1 MYDYQIPDARLA
13 AWSLLFQAF
22 YAARKA
28 EERRLFKAKVG
39 LTHEKLTI
47 LQLATLYEDPLTPA
61 EISRSLF
68 RESQTI
74 AAMLSRMERE
84 GLVKRVPKRK
94 GKPYTE
100 VIATAKGKELCG
112 PAVEVTIS
120 FAMEL
125 MSCLSAEELEQLQK
139 LLRKIRQKALDQLY
153 IELLPP
159 PQGTTGWLEEIG
171 G

>member
-28 EERRLFKAKVG
+28 EERRLYKAKVG
-39 LTHEKLTI
+39 LTHDKLTV
-47 LQLATLYEDPLTPA
+47 LQLATHYESPLTPA
-61 EISRSLF
+61 KISRSLF

-74 AAMLSRMERE
+74 AALLSRMERD

-100 VIATAKGKELCG
+100 VKATAKGEELCG
-112 PAVEVTIS
+112 PAAEVDASVATEI
-120 FAMEL
+120 
-125 MSCLSAEELEQLQK
+125 MSCLSTEELEQLQK
-139 LLRKIRQKALDQLY
+139 LLRKIRQKALDELY

-159 PQGTTGWLEEIG
+159 PQRVASWLEEIE
-171 G
+171 

>member
-22 YAARKA
+22 YAAHKA
-28 EERRLFKAKVG
+28 EERRLYKAKVG
-39 LTHEKLTI
+39 LTHEKLI
-47 LQLATLYEDPLTPA
+47 VLYLATNYEGLLTPA

-74 AAMLSRMERE
+74 AALLSRMERD

-100 VIATAKGKELCG
+100 VKATAKGKELCG
-112 PAVEVTIS
+112 PAVEVAIS

-125 MSCLSAEELEQLQK
+125 MSCLSAEELEQLLK

-159 PQGTTGWLEEIG
+159 PQGATGWLEEIG
-171 G
+171 